1 MPRKQGTSLLPR
13 EHGAYA
19 QVSFPLLTALAL
31 GGLGPAALL
40 LTVAVITV
48 FLAHEPVLVLAG
60 GRGGRAKRETS
71 AHARRR
77 LVWLVA
83 VGLPAGL
90 LGLWLANPTARLA
103 ALIPAALGALLT
115 PLIFA
120 RREKTA
126 TGELLVAVTL
136 SATMIPIAVAGGVS
150 LAVSIAAA
158 TVWAVAFSLGTIT
171 VRAII
176 ARAKK
181 TAEAGWA
188 HLVAPALSAAAIGL
202 AVALAVA
209 DGSPRIAAVAVI
221 PTALVSLVFGL
232 IGIHP
237 RNLRRMG
244 WSLVASNVAVLAALI
259 VGLR

>member
-1 MPRKQGTSLLPR
+1 
-13 EHGAYA
+13 
-19 QVSFPLLTALAL
+19 
-31 GGLGPAALL
+31 LL
-40 LTVAVITV
+40 LTIAVIAV
-48 FLAHEPVLVLAG
+48 FLAHEPALVLVG

-71 AHARRR
+71 THARRR

-90 LGLWLANPTARLA
+90 LGLCLASPPARLA
-103 ALIPAALGALLT
+103 ALIPAALGALLA

-136 SATMIPIAVAGGVS
+136 SATMIPVAVAGDVS

-158 TVWAVAFSLGTIT
+158 AVWAVAFSLGTIT
-171 VRAII
+171 VRGII

-181 TAEAGWA
+181 KAEAGWA
-188 HLVAPALSAAAIGL
+188 HVVAPALSATAIGL
-202 AVALAVA
+202 AVALAVVV
-209 DGSPRIAAVAVI
+209 GSPRIAAVAVI

-232 IGIHP
+232 VGIHP
-237 RNLRRMG
+237 RNLRRLG
-244 WSLVASNVAVLAALI
+244 WSLVASNVAVFAALI
-259 VGLR
+259 VGLK

>member
-1 MPRKQGTSLLPR
+1 MPRRQSPSLLPR

-19 QVSFPLLTALAL
+19 QASFPLITALAL
-31 GGLGPAALL
+31 GGLGPATLL
-40 LTVAVITV
+40 LTIAVIAV
-48 FLAHEPVLVLAG
+48 FLAHEPALVLVG

-71 AHARRR
+71 THARRR

-90 LGLWLANPTARLA
+90 LGLCLASPPARLA
-103 ALIPAALGALLT
+103 ALIPAALGALLA

-136 SATMIPIAVAGGVS
+136 SATMIPVAVAGDVS

-158 TVWAVAFSLGTIT
+158 AVWAVAFSLGTIT
-171 VRAII
+171 VRGII

-181 TAEAGWA
+181 KAEAGWA
-188 HLVAPALSAAAIGL
+188 RVVAPALSATAIGL
-202 AVALAVA
+202 AVALAVVV
-209 DGSPRIAAVAVI
+209 GSPRIAAVAVI

-232 IGIHP
+232 VGIHP

-244 WSLVASNVAVLAALI
+244 WSLVASNVAVFAALI
-259 VGLR
+259 VGLK